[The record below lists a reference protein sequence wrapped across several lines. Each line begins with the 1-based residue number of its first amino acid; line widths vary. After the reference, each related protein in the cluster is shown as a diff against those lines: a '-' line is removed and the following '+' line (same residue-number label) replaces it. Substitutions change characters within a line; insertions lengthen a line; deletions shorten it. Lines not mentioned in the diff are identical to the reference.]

1 MIVAPS
7 EEVISEAVKL
17 LQEGS
22 VIGLPT
28 ETVYG
33 LAASIYSDEGLNKI
47 FSLKKRP
54 KTNPLIV
61 HTHSVDGVLSVGE
74 PRSSKFFL
82 QLSEFWPGA
91 LTLVIPSK
99 ANVSPLI
106 TANQPSIAVRI
117 PAHPVA
123 LTLLD
128 ELGSP
133 VAAPSANKSTGVSP
147 TEAIHVIEELG
158 ESIFVIDGGPCSV
171 GLESTIVSL
180 LEDTPRILRHGGIP
194 AEEIAEKLSIPLN
207 SLLLE
212 GKGKAPGQENLH
224 YAPKTPLS
232 ILPKDFSP
240 SGNIGVLT
248 FSLTPPKGVKSKR
261 IDNPKNFYPTLREF
275 DKLGLDRI
283 YIEEPKESGLGR
295 ALRERILKASH

>member
-1 MIVAPS
+1 MIVPPS

-33 LAASIYSDEGLNKI
+33 LAASIYSDDGLKKI

-74 PRSSKFFL
+74 PRSSKYFL
-82 QLSEFWPGA
+82 LLSEFWPGA
-91 LTLVIPSK
+91 LTIVIPSK
-99 ANVSPLI
+99 PNLSPLV
-106 TANQPSIAVRI
+106 TAGQSSVAVRI

-133 VAAPSANKSTGVSP
+133 VAAPSANKSSAVSP

-158 ESIFVIDGGPCSV
+158 ENIFVIDGGACSV
-171 GLESTIVSL
+171 GIESTIVSL
-180 LEDTPRILRHGGIP
+180 LEESPKILRHGGIP
-194 AEEIAEKLSIPLN
+194 AEEIAEKLSVPLK
-207 SLLLE
+207 SLLE
-212 GKGKAPGQENLH
+212 AGIGKVPGQEKLH

-232 ILPKDFSP
+232 LLPKDFSP
-240 SGNIGVLT
+240 SGNIGILT
-248 FSLTPPKGVKSKR
+248 FTLPPPKEVRSKR
-261 IDNPKNFYPTLREF
+261 IDNPKQFYLTLREF
-275 DKLGLDRI
+275 DKLGLERI
-283 YIEEPKESGLGR
+283 YIEEPKDSGLGR
-295 ALRERILKASH
+295 ALRERIYKASH